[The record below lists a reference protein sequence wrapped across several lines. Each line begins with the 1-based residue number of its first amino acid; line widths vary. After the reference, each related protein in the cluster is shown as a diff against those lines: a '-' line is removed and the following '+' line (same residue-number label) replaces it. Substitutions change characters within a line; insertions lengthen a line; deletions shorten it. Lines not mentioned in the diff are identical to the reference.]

1 MARVD
6 KMKSIVRKTHVVTP
20 KLSHAKQQYRMDW
33 NSWKEIKVFSFCV
46 LYYSCGGTGV
56 PNVPE
61 AEQCSAHRRWEEKVG
76 NNNRKNH
83 ISHSKPKLS

>member
-1 MARVD
+1 
-6 KMKSIVRKTHVVTP
+6 MKSIVRKTHVVTP

-46 LYYSCGGTGV
+46 LYYSCGGTRV

-61 AEQCSAHRRWEEKVG
+61 AEQCSAHRDDGKKKLATTIEKSTF
-76 NNNRKNH
+76 H
-83 ISHSKPKLS
+83 IQNQNFHEY